1 MYKYTPYIW
10 LVLAVVLVQVFLLD
24 NIDLGASI
32 SILIRPMIFPLAVLL
47 LPVEWK
53 SVWVLL
59 VSYAVALVL
68 DIMLGGSGLYVLTL
82 LPIAL
87 LRRTLLYA
95 TTHRSVESSDQSQLF
110 SRMRL
115 GQLML
120 YIGVALLLH
129 HTLFFA
135 METLSMANFGRLVA
149 TILLS
154 TLCSLL
160 LSWPIVRL
168 FTSKVSI

>member
-1 MYKYTPYIW
+1 M
-10 LVLAVVLVQVFLLD
+10 LAVVLLQIFLLD

-47 LPVEWK
+47 MPVEWK

-59 VSYAVALVL
+59 ASYVIALVL
-68 DIMLGGSGLYVLTL
+68 DLMLGGSGIYILTL

-87 LRRTLLYA
+87 LRTTLLYA
-95 TTHRSVESSDQSQLF
+95 TTRRSMESSDQSQLF
-110 SRMRL
+110 ARMRL
-115 GQLML
+115 DQLML
-120 YIGVALLLH
+120 YVGVSLLIY

-168 FTSKVSI
+168 YTSKATN

>member
-1 MYKYTPYIW
+1 M
-10 LVLAVVLVQVFLLD
+10 LAVVLLQIFLLD

-47 LPVEWK
+47 MPVEWK

-59 VSYAVALVL
+59 TSYVIALVL
-68 DIMLGGSGLYVLTL
+68 DLMLGGSGIYILTL

-87 LRRTLLYA
+87 LRTTLLYA
-95 TTHRSVESSDQSQLF
+95 TTRRSMESSDQSQLF
-110 SRMRL
+110 ARMRL
-115 GQLML
+115 DQLML
-120 YIGVALLLH
+120 YVGVSLLIY

-168 FTSKVSI
+168 YTSKATN

>member
-1 MYKYTPYIW
+1 M
-10 LVLAVVLVQVFLLD
+10 LAVVLLQIFLLD

-47 LPVEWK
+47 MPVEWK

-59 VSYAVALVL
+59 ASYVIALVL
-68 DIMLGGSGLYVLTL
+68 DLMLGGSGIYILTL

-87 LRRTLLYA
+87 LRTTLLYA
-95 TTHRSVESSDQSQLF
+95 TTRRSMESSDQSQLF
-110 SRMRL
+110 ARMRL
-115 GQLML
+115 DQLMI
-120 YIGVALLLH
+120 YVGVSLLIY

-168 FTSKVSI
+168 YTSKATN

>member
-1 MYKYTPYIW
+1 M
-10 LVLAVVLVQVFLLD
+10 LAVVLLQIFLLD

-47 LPVEWK
+47 MPVEWK

-59 VSYAVALVL
+59 ASYVIALVL
-68 DIMLGGSGLYVLTL
+68 DLMLGGSGIYILTL

-87 LRRTLLYA
+87 LRTTLLYA
-95 TTHRSVESSDQSQLF
+95 TTRRSMESSDQSQLF
-110 SRMRL
+110 ARMRL
-115 GQLML
+115 DQLML
-120 YIGVALLLH
+120 YVGVSLLIY

-154 TLCSLL
+154 TLCSLF

-168 FTSKVSI
+168 YTSKATN

>member
-1 MYKYTPYIW
+1 MIKHIPHII
-10 LVLAVVLVQVFLLD
+10 LAIVLMLVQVFLLD

-47 LPVEWK
+47 MPVEWK

-59 VSYAVALVL
+59 ASYVIALVL
-68 DIMLGGSGLYVLTL
+68 DLMLGGSGIYILTL

-87 LRRTLLYA
+87 LRTTLLYA
-95 TTHRSVESSDQSQLF
+95 TTRRSMESSDQSQLF

>member
-1 MYKYTPYIW
+1 M
-10 LVLAVVLVQVFLLD
+10 LAVVLLQIFLLD

-47 LPVEWK
+47 MPVEWK

-59 VSYAVALVL
+59 ASYVIALVL
-68 DIMLGGSGLYVLTL
+68 DLMLGGSGIYILTL

-87 LRRTLLYA
+87 LRTTLLYA
-95 TTHRSVESSDQSQLF
+95 TTRRSMESSDQSQLF

-168 FTSKVSI
+168 YTSKATN